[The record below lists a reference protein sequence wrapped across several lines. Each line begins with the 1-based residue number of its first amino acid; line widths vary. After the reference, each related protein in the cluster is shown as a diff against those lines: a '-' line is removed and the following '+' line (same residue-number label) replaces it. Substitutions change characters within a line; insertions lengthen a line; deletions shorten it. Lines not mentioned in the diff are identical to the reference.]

1 MYCHLE
7 LIMFVFEVI
16 IYLLAFVGLANIIIR
31 FYPTP
36 KANWNI
42 KLYDFID
49 YLSLRKGV
57 TNGRRKK

>member
-1 MYCHLE
+1 MLYDLVM
-7 LIMFVFEVI
+7 LILDILFYV
-16 IYLLAFVGLANIIIR
+16 LAFVGLANIIIR
-31 FYPTP
+31 LYPTP

-57 TNGRRKK
+57 TNGRGKK

>member
-1 MYCHLE
+1 MLYDL
-7 LIMFVFEVI
+7 LMWILDLVI
-16 IYLLAFVGLANIIIR
+16 HLLALVGLANMIIR

-36 KANWNI
+36 KATWNV

>member
-1 MYCHLE
+1 
-7 LIMFVFEVI
+7 MFVFDLV
-16 IYLLAFVGLANIIIR
+16 IYLLALAGLANMIIR

-36 KANWNI
+36 KATWNV
-42 KLYDFID
+42 KLYDLID

>member
-1 MYCHLE
+1 MWILD
-7 LIMFVFEVI
+7 IVI
-16 IYLLAFVGLANIIIR
+16 YVLAFVGLANIIIR
-31 FYPTP
+31 LYPTP

>member
-1 MYCHLE
+1 MLYDLLMWILDI
-7 LIMFVFEVI
+7 LIYV
-16 IYLLAFVGLANIIIR
+16 LAFVGLANIIIR
-31 FYPTP
+31 LYPTP

>member
-1 MYCHLE
+1 
-7 LIMFVFEVI
+7 MFVFEVI

>member
-1 MYCHLE
+1 MWILDI
-7 LIMFVFEVI
+7 LIYV
-16 IYLLAFVGLANIIIR
+16 LAFVGVANIIIR

-57 TNGRRKK
+57 TIGRRKK